1 MTSLGDII
9 GKQKTRCKNSNT
21 QKLHKG
27 RITTRTER
35 TNQGRTM
42 RHKRQQNATNIVVSA
57 RLFHSKKIIASQ
69 DEEKNIDTKSKR
81 IGHANNRKKGGTY

>member
-1 MTSLGDII
+1 
-9 GKQKTRCKNSNT
+9 
-21 QKLHKG
+21 
-27 RITTRTER
+27 
-35 TNQGRTM
+35 M